1 MSALLAQGRVLT
13 GNSWKKCDRAY
24 DRQLFYGG
32 GVATVSDL
40 EIISHSGFDGAII
53 STALHRGIVPIEWIR
68 RGSCC

>member
-1 MSALLAQGRVLT
+1 MSALLAQSRVLT
-13 GNSWKKCDRAY
+13 GTSWKKCEEHITGK
-24 DRQLFYGG
+24 LFYGG
-32 GVATVSDL
+32 GVATVGDL